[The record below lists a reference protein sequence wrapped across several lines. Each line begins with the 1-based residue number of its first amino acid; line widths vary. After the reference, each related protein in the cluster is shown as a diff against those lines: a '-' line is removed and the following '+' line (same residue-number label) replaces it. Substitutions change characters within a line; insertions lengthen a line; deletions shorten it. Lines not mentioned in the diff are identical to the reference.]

1 MYSGGTTMYESR
13 KEAAF
18 LTNRG
23 LFEPLVM
30 FFGLTNSLATFQTMM
45 NELLRDLI
53 NTGKVLVYINDILI
67 FTNNLDKHRKHI
79 CQVLSILSDNKLY
92 LKPEKCEFKK
102 QQIEFLGLIVS
113 KGKVKM
119 DPIKVSG
126 IQKWPVPN
134 NKKELQQF
142 LGFCNFY
149 RRFVKD
155 YSKIAK
161 PMTQLTGND
170 TWKWG
175 TEQQTAFDTLKET
188 IMTAPCLCI
197 PEDEGQFRVEA
208 DASEGAVGAVIS
220 QQIEDKWHPV
230 TFHSKAL
237 SSTKRNYEIYD
248 KEMLAISRMETPLA
262 RSQTNLRNMD
272 RSSKPTILP
281 TTSET

>member
-1 MYSGGTTMYESR
+1 
-13 KEAAF
+13 
-18 LTNRG
+18 
-23 LFEPLVM
+23 
-30 FFGLTNSLATFQTMM
+30 MM
-45 NELLRDLI
+45 NKLLQDLI
-53 NTGKVLVYINDILI
+53 NTGKVLVYIDGILI
-67 FTNNLDKHRKHI
+67 FTNNLDEHRKLVR
-79 CQVLSILSDNKLY
+79 QVLSILSANKLY
-92 LKPEKCEFKK
+92 LKPEKCKFEK
-102 QQIEFLGLIVS
+102 QQIEFLGLIIS
-113 KGKVKM
+113 EGKVEM

-170 TWKWG
+170 TWKWE

-188 IMTAPCLCI
+188 ITTAPCLQI

-208 DASEGAVGAVIS
+208 DTSEGAVGAVIS

-230 TFHSKAL
+230 AFHSKVL
-237 SSTKRNYEIYD
+237 SPTERNYEIYD
-248 KEMLAISRMETPLA
+248 KEMLTIMEALA
-262 RSQTNLRNMD
+262 KWRHLLLGARQTFEIWTDHQNLQYFR
-272 RSSKPTILP
+272 
-281 TTSET
+281 